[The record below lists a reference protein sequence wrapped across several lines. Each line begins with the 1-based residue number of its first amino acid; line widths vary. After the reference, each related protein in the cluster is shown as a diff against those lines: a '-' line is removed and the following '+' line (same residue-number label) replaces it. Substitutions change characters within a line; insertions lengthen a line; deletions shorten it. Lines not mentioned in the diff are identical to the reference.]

1 MLVPGRRNLM
11 DLGDNLMSRFSPLA
25 AWLPNPSSTKLK
37 SIREWIVVIVVAL
50 IAALGIRATLIQT
63 YFIPSE
69 SMTPTLEV
77 GDRLMVYKLAFS
89 LGDVDRGDLVVFNRP
104 PTLENTELKDFV
116 KRVVALPGERV
127 SAEDGVLLI
136 NGQPLEEPYLSPG
149 IGTQDFKEVQ
159 VPKGHLFVMGDN
171 RFNSRDS
178 RWFGPISEDLLVG
191 EVFIRLWPLKAFG
204 RP

>member
-1 MLVPGRRNLM
+1 M
-11 DLGDNLMSRFSPLA
+11 DFGDSLMSRFPAKA
-25 AWLPNPSSTKLK
+25 AWKGKPSSMKLR
-37 SIREWIVVIVVAL
+37 SIREWTGVMVVAL
-50 IAALGIRATLIQT
+50 IAAFGIRATLIQT

-69 SMTPTLEV
+69 SMAPTLEV

-104 PTLENTELKDFV
+104 PTLDDTELKDFV
-116 KRVVALPGERV
+116 KRVIALPEEWV
-127 SAEDGVLLI
+127 SAENGVLLI
-136 NGQPLEEPYLSPG
+136 NGEALEEPYLSPG
-149 IGTQDFKEVQ
+149 VWTQDFEAVQ

-178 RWFGPISEDLLVG
+178 RWFGPICEDLLVG
-191 EVFIRLWPLKAFG
+191 EVFVRLWPLSSFG

>member
-69 SMTPTLEV
+69 SMVPTLEV
-77 GDRLMVYKLAFS
+77 GDRLMVYKLAFT
-89 LGDVDRGDLVVFNRP
+89 LGNVDRGDLVVFNRP
-104 PTLENTELKDFV
+104 PALEETELKDFV
-116 KRVVALPGERV
+116 KRVVGLPGERV
-127 SAEDGVLLI
+127 SAENSVLLI
-136 NGQPLEEPYLSPG
+136 NGSPLEEPYLAPG
-149 IGTQDFKEVQ
+149 VWTQDFAELEVPQ
-159 VPKGHLFVMGDN
+159 GHVFVMGDN

-191 EVFIRLWPLKAFG
+191 EVFIRLWPFESFG

>member
-1 MLVPGRRNLM
+1 M
-11 DLGDNLMSRFSPLA
+11 DLGDNLMSRFSPKA
-25 AWLPNPSSTKLK
+25 AWLRKPSSAKLK
-37 SIREWIVVIVVAL
+37 SVREWVAVIVVAL
-50 IAALGIRATLIQT
+50 IAAFGIRATLVQT

-116 KRVVALPGERV
+116 KRVIALPGERV

-136 NGQPLEEPYLSPG
+136 NGGPLEEPYLSPG
-149 IGTQDFKEVQ
+149 VVTQDFNEVQ